1 MSFQDLKVWDK
12 AHSLVLA
19 VYRITQGFPQE
30 EKFGL
35 TQQIRRASVSVMA
48 NIAEGTK
55 RRSDRDFS
63 HFLNIAE
70 GSLEEVKCY
79 IILSKDLN
87 YIDNGIFLDLFSMS
101 EEIGK
106 MLQGLIKKLTT

>member
-1 MSFQDLKVWDK
+1 
-12 AHSLVLA
+12 VLA

-35 TQQIRRASVSVMA
+35 TQQVRRASVSVMA

-79 IILSKDLN
+79 LILCKDLD
-87 YIDNGIFLDLFSMS
+87 YINENVFKDLFAKS

-106 MLQGLIKKLTT
+106 MLQGLMKKLRT

>member
-87 YIDNGIFLDLFSMS
+87 YIDNGIFLDFFSMS